1 MHLTSREKLPPAG
14 GDRQAALIVLGPA
27 ATSEKVLES
36 LELAGYQV
44 AGASTR
50 TGALV
55 LLAAQRF
62 DLVIIDTLMPDAHD
76 LAGYQRLAEGSA
88 PVLFLTDPT
97 SLDGLCPWLSLGVAD
112 YVLKPLRVPEILTRV
127 QVLLHD
133 RGAARPERTPR
144 QTADLTLGDLILNDA
159 TCQVWRGSRELSLS
173 PTEYR
178 LLRCLLL
185 HPGQVLS
192 KEQISRNVWGEDRTR
207 TENTIES
214 LISRLRRKVD
224 REAPPLIHTR
234 KGFGYWLGPGEGAG
248 SQ

>member
-1 MHLTSREKLPPAG
+1 MHLISREKCPPVS
-14 GDRQAALIVLGPA
+14 GDRQAVLTILGPA
-27 ATSEKVLES
+27 ATSEMVLES
-36 LELAGYQV
+36 LELAGYQITGAGTR
-44 AGASTR
+44 AGAL
-50 TGALV
+50 A

-62 DLVIIDTLMPDAHD
+62 DLVILDTLMPEAHD
-76 LAGYQRLAEGSA
+76 LAGYQRLADGSA
-88 PVLFLTDPT
+88 PVLFLTEST
-97 SLDGLCPWLSLGVAD
+97 SLDSLRPRLSLGAAD
-112 YVLKPLRVPEILTRV
+112 YVLKPLRVPEILARV

-133 RGAARPERTPR
+133 RGAGRPERAPR
-144 QTADLTLGDLILNDA
+144 RTDLIMGDLVLNDA
-159 TCQVWRGSRELSLS
+159 TCQVWRGPRELCLS

-192 KEQISRNVWGEDRTR
+192 KEQISRHVWGEDRAR
-207 TENTIES
+207 SENTIES

-234 KGFGYWLGPGEGAG
+234 KGFGYWLGPGEGVG

>member
-1 MHLTSREKLPPAG
+1 M
-14 GDRQAALIVLGPA
+14 

-50 TGALV
+50 AAALV

-62 DLVIIDTLMPDAHD
+62 DLLIIDTLMPDAHD
-76 LAGYQRLAEGSA
+76 LAGYQRLADGSA

-112 YVLKPLRVPEILTRV
+112 YVLKPLRVPEILARV

-144 QTADLTLGDLILNDA
+144 QAADLTLGDLILNDA
-159 TCQVWRGSRELSLS
+159 TCQVWRGRRELSLS

-192 KEQISRNVWGEDRTR
+192 KEQISRNVWGEDRAR

-234 KGFGYWLGPGEGAG
+234 KGFGYWLGAGEGVG
-248 SQ
+248 GP

>member
-1 MHLTSREKLPPAG
+1 MHLTSREKFPPAS
-14 GDRQAALIVLGPA
+14 GDRQAALVVLGPA

-50 TGALV
+50 AGALV

-76 LAGYQRLAEGSA
+76 LAGYQRLADGSA
-88 PVLFLTDPT
+88 PVLFLTEPT
-97 SLDGLCPWLSLGVAD
+97 ALDSLCPWLSLGVAD
-112 YVLKPLRVPEILTRV
+112 YVLKPLRVPEILARV

-133 RGAARPERTPR
+133 RGAAQPERTPR
-144 QTADLTLGDLILNDA
+144 HTDLTLGDLVLNDA
-159 TCQVWRGSRELSLS
+159 TCQVWRGPRELSLS

-192 KEQISRNVWGEDRTR
+192 KEQISRNVWGEDRAR

-214 LISRLRRKVD
+214 VISRLRRKVD

-234 KGFGYWLGPGEGAG
+234 KGFGYWLGPEEGVG
-248 SQ
+248 SP

>member
-1 MHLTSREKLPPAG
+1 MHLTSREKFPPAS
-14 GDRQAALIVLGPA
+14 GDRQASLIVLGPV

-36 LELAGYQV
+36 LELAGYQA

-50 TGALV
+50 AAALV

-62 DLVIIDTLMPDAHD
+62 DLLIIDTLMPDAHD
-76 LAGYQRLAEGSA
+76 LAGYQRLADGSA

-112 YVLKPLRVPEILTRV
+112 YVLKPLRVPEILARV

-144 QTADLTLGDLILNDA
+144 QAADLTLGDLILNDA
-159 TCQVWRGSRELSLS
+159 TCQVWRGPRELSLS

-192 KEQISRNVWGEDRTR
+192 KEQISRNVWGEDRAR

-234 KGFGYWLGPGEGAG
+234 KGFGYWLGAGEGVG
-248 SQ
+248 GP

>member
-1 MHLTSREKLPPAG
+1 M
-14 GDRQAALIVLGPA
+14 

-36 LELAGYQV
+36 LELAGYQA

-50 TGALV
+50 AAALV

-62 DLVIIDTLMPDAHD
+62 DLLIIDTLMPDAHD
-76 LAGYQRLAEGSA
+76 LAGYQRLADGSA

-112 YVLKPLRVPEILTRV
+112 YVLKPLRVPEILARV

-144 QTADLTLGDLILNDA
+144 QAADLTLGDLILNDA
-159 TCQVWRGSRELSLS
+159 TCQVWRGPRELSLS

-192 KEQISRNVWGEDRTR
+192 KEQISRNVWGEDRAR

-234 KGFGYWLGPGEGAG
+234 KGFGYWLGAGEGVG
-248 SQ
+248 GP